1 MKQLP
6 KRGQPVTVRL
16 MSRNQTDLKSGA
28 RWGHEAKVRVKVR
41 AQAQAQEQAEAKAKW
56 VRAQQIQ
63 ERLRQADLLSGS
75 DPFCT
80 VGRGEGGGCGV
91 GPLACE
97 SGRRAALTAGQLGFW
112 GRGERWWTYGVDHGT
127 PPTLLCR
134 SPW

>member
-56 VRAQQIQ
+56 VRAQLQKGGHDQ
-63 ERLRQADLLSGS
+63 VVLS
-75 DPFCT
+75 
-80 VGRGEGGGCGV
+80 
-91 GPLACE
+91 
-97 SGRRAALTAGQLGFW
+97 ALGA
-112 GRGERWWTYGVDHGT
+112 
-127 PPTLLCR
+127 
-134 SPW
+134 